1 MRIKLS
7 SSGIAAIPV
16 MTAAALVSAAP
27 ALANPGILTVTER
40 ATTDMVTDI
49 GAKGDSAGDILTFA
63 NEVFD
68 ASNTN
73 KVGTDQGV
81 CIRVLPGVSWD
92 CRWTLNLGDG
102 QIMVQGPFFDKANS
116 VLAIVGG
123 TGQYAN
129 SQGEM
134 ALTHSVPDDSSYLFT
149 YRIA

>member
-1 MRIKLS
+1 MRIKLPN
-7 SSGIAAIPV
+7 GGVAAITFV
-16 MTAAALVSAAP
+16 AATALIAP
-27 ALANPGILTVTER
+27 PPAGADPGVIAVTER
-40 ATTDMVTDI
+40 ATTDTITDV

-81 CIRVLPGVSWD
+81 CFRVLPGVSWD
-92 CRWTLNLGDG
+92 CRWTLSLSDG
-102 QIMVQGPFFDKANS
+102 QVMVQGPFFDKADS

-123 TGQYAN
+123 TGQYGSAR
-129 SQGEM
+129 GEM
-134 ALTHSVPDDSSYLFT
+134 GLTHIVPDDSSYLFT